1 MLNRKIVLPCA
12 LIALPLTPAWAR
24 PAVPDPASPPVTVLF
39 SGTYFTNVAGSSE
52 TFAAARGLKRNDVLY
67 SPSVNLNLAEPMGG
81 LSLFATGQA
90 GYDIHQ
96 RNSILDRERL
106 NLSAGANAQVAGCT
120 ATPSAG
126 YSRFQSDLADLSVIA
141 TKNTQEIVI
150 GELDVTCGQFGRLV
164 PSGSF
169 TQTWAG
175 NSALPYKPSDYR
187 STAGNGS
194 LAYNA
199 GSIGEISLIGEYAQ
213 TTYPHRAILGTAGL
227 QSDGYDHYSAG
238 IHYQRPIG
246 GSLEFGASLSQT
258 WISYQGIGNNF
269 SGITY
274 DASLTY
280 HASPRLNLSV
290 LASRQTLPSNYL
302 NAAYSVA
309 ESYSATA
316 AYKLSTRLSASIG
329 ATSTHSNYTG
339 AALLTGV
346 DLTSQTYQSFYGS
359 LAYTLSPSFNVSL
372 TAGQDQRHADVLG
385 YSYSGA
391 HIGLSLSKS
400 F

>member
-1 MLNRKIVLPCA
+1 M
-12 LIALPLTPAWAR
+12 ALPLTPAWAR
-24 PAVPDPASPPVTVLF
+24 PAVPDPATPPVTVLF
-39 SGTYFTNVAGSSE
+39 SGTYFTNVAGSSA

-81 LSLFATGQA
+81 LSLFLTGQA

-106 NLSAGANAQVAGCT
+106 NLSAGANALVEGCT

-126 YSRFQSDLADLSVIA
+126 YSRFQSDLADLNVIA
-141 TKNTQEIVI
+141 TKNTQELVT
-150 GELDVTCGQFGRLV
+150 GELDVTCSQFGRLV

-169 TQTWAG
+169 TQTWAD
-175 NSALPYKPSDYR
+175 NTALPYKPSDYR

-199 GSIGEISLIGEYAQ
+199 GSIGEISLIGEYVQ
-213 TTYPHRAILGTAGL
+213 TIYPHRAILGTAGL
-227 QSDGYDHYSAG
+227 ESDGYDHYSAG

-258 WISYQGIGNNF
+258 WISYRGFGNNF

-290 LASRQTLPSNYL
+290 LASRETLPSNYL

-309 ESYSATA
+309 ESYSANA
-316 AYKLSTRLSASIG
+316 DYKLSTRLSAKIG

-359 LAYTLSPSFNVSL
+359 LAYTISPSFTASL
-372 TAGQDQRHADVLG
+372 SAGQDQRHANVLG

-391 HIGLSLSKS
+391 HVGLSLSKS

>member
-316 AYKLSTRLSASIG
+316 AYKLSTRLSANIG

-346 DLTSQTYQSFYGS
+346 DLTSQTYQSFFGS

-372 TAGQDQRHADVLG
+372 IAGEDQRHADVLG

-391 HIGLSLSKS
+391 HVGLSLSKS